1 MKLKDILKESWI
13 GGFVSENAFS
23 TEKQIDT
30 NAFLESIRRY
40 SEYGQSVYR
49 KGNLRDVATT
59 LSELA
64 EQASVHTIQELEDDF
79 DKITVGRNMKELK
92 GYSQQFSKFANE
104 AQVLQQR
111 IESLY
116 EDMGSILNRY
126 YEINSNKK

>member
-1 MKLKDILKESWI
+1 MKLKDLINESWVNEEKEETPQVNISDFVENVKNYGGYGASIYREGNLKEI
-13 GGFVSENAFS
+13 A
-23 TEKQIDT
+23 
-30 NAFLESIRRY
+30 
-40 SEYGQSVYR
+40 
-49 KGNLRDVATT
+49 DV

-64 EQASVHTIQELEDDF
+64 EQASVVTLQETGDEF
-79 DKITVGRNMKELK
+79 DQITVSRNMKELK